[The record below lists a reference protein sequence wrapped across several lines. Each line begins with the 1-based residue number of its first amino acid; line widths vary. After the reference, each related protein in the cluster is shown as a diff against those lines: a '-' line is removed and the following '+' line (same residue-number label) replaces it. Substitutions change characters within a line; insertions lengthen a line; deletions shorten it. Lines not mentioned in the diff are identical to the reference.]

1 MASDQSID
9 FGDMPVFMGCTG
21 SGVGSD
27 ILWNMRWG
35 LSDGGL
41 LTVLNP
47 PPIELVYPDQHLEP
61 GVSNLWMRHHK
72 SFADFFD
79 EYSDSNDVLEIGAA
93 HGMLASL
100 IEESTP
106 GRYNWLIIE
115 PNPVNIENTPATIIQ
130 GWFPEALPID
140 VAIWPT
146 IVSSH
151 VLEHAL
157 DSYQFLAQCSSIQ
170 EVGDQLII
178 SWPDMEKMA
187 ARTDLNMLNFEHLH
201 YLPSETVINMLKSL
215 GYEVEIAYE
224 FEGHSIFLSAR
235 KKSSASNIEPFKNS
249 QDESLID
256 LAGRYKQTLNET
268 VASFNEMSC
277 DWSGE
282 IWLFG
287 AHIFSQFLISAGL
300 DTSRISGLLDNA
312 PSKIG
317 QRLYGTD
324 LYVTSP
330 LELTHKSNQLILLA
344 AALYEKEIIQQF
356 ETLGLSDSIILSS
369 LSGKI
374 ILN

>member
-1 MASDQSID
+1 MVSDPFVD
-9 FGDMPVFMGCTG
+9 FGEMPVFIGCTE
-21 SGVGSD
+21 SDVGND

-35 LSDGGL
+35 VSDGGL
-41 LTVLNP
+41 LTVLSP
-47 PPIELVYPDQHLEP
+47 PPLELVYPDQHLDP
-61 GVSNLWMRHHK
+61 GISSLWMRHHE
-72 SFADFFD
+72 SFAGFLD
-79 EYSDSNDVLEIGAA
+79 ECSDSIDVLEIGAA
-93 HGMLASL
+93 HGILASL

-115 PNPVNIENTPATIIQ
+115 PNPVNIENTPARIIQ
-130 GWFPEALPID
+130 GWFPEALPND
-140 VAIWPT
+140 VAVWPT

-157 DSYQFLAQCSSIQ
+157 NPYQFLAECSSIQ
-170 EVGDQLII
+170 EVGNQIII

-201 YLPSETVINMLKSL
+201 YLPVHTVINMLESL
-215 GYEVEIAYE
+215 GYRVEKTYE

-235 KKSSASNIEPFKNS
+235 KDASASNIEPFKNS

-256 LAGRYKQTLNET
+256 LASRYRQALGET
-268 VASFNEMSC
+268 VASFNEISR
-277 DWSGE
+277 DWNGE

-300 DTSRISGLLDNA
+300 DTSRLSGLLDNA

-330 LELTHKSNQLILLA
+330 LGRADKSNQLILLA
-344 AALYEKEIIQQF
+344 AALYEKEIIHQF
-356 ETLGLSDSIILSS
+356 ESLGLSDSIILSS

-374 ILN
+374 VLN